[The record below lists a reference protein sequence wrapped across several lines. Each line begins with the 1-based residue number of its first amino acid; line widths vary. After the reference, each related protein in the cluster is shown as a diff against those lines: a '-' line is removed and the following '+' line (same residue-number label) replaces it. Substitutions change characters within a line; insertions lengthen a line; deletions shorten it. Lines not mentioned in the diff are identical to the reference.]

1 MTPAR
6 TVQNAGDAQNA
17 SARHVTNARD
27 PAGRSAARG
36 LAALGAIALGVGGT
50 LAVPVA
56 ASAAPAPCEQAQR
69 YAAQSGA
76 ELFRLNKLDAGRRDN
91 SAGDTSADVGV
102 AEAKSALVA
111 AATVNAAAVTR
122 LLDADGEPGLSGPVI
137 QQAPPTTAK
146 AVTRTLPKGAAGPL
160 ALGRGTLT
168 SRATWDPRMA
178 CGAASG
184 GVTRAES
191 AVAGVGI
198 GELVR
203 VPRKARSLS
212 TTAMEPG
219 ARTVASAGLTLRS
232 LDLLDGAVRVKV
244 VRQPALTARMSAK
257 DSGRIRYTPPVL
269 EVSGY
274 NIKTHRLDA
283 AGDFVELALS
293 DDDDADDTVHSGTRG
308 AADEGSATAQSGGG
322 ESDAAAGTETDAARV
337 RRSAG
342 GGESDAAAA
351 TETDAARVRR
361 SAGGGESDAAAAT
374 ATDAARVRRSAG
386 TGPDTGPDAEAAST
400 TARYTA
406 RTAKSAHG
414 AAATGSDDSSAT
426 PPPPEPRAEPATR
439 DAGVLDGLL
448 SGLPKLGDLTGG
460 SPLPLPAVPGVP
472 PVAGPAESAPAV
484 GPGTGMR
491 ISLGDVRQATSGR
504 AIAAKATAIKITIT
518 EDRTGGYGAS
528 SPNHSGV
535 VLDLD
540 IGRLEA
546 AAVAPEPA
554 AGVQGAVAAGGK
566 GGSLPITG
574 PGASTIAFGG
584 VTLLLAGVAALALGL
599 RRRRFRP

>member
-178 CGAASG
+178 CSAASG

-351 TETDAARVRR
+351 T
-361 SAGGGESDAAAAT
+361 

-484 GPGTGMR
+484 GPGTRMR
-491 ISLGDVRQATSGR
+491 ISLGDLRQATSGR

>member
-137 QQAPPTTAK
+137 QQAPPTTAT

-351 TETDAARVRR
+351 T
-361 SAGGGESDAAAAT
+361 

-484 GPGTGMR
+484 GPGTRMR
-491 ISLGDVRQATSGR
+491 ISLGDLRQATSGR

-518 EDRTGGYGAS
+518 EDRTGGYGPS